1 LNWDFA
7 RKGYAGK
14 IGGSKVKHLRKIFLL
29 LFFLLFRWSRPFA
42 SFLEQESYLG
52 DLGTV
57 VITGT
62 RIPQP
67 ASHFLRNVTIV
78 DANEINSSPGHSVV
92 ELLKHVPGVH
102 LQERGPYGIQ
112 ADVGLRGANFHQVL
126 ILLDGA
132 RMNDPQTAHHNLDL
146 PINLD
151 DLERIEI
158 LHGHGS
164 SVYGADAFGG
174 VINFITKAREDR
186 KIGLRA
192 FAGENGT
199 RGGTF
204 SFSNCFGDFA
214 TFFSLGGKTSEGYR
228 FDTDF
233 KDFSFFSNSKL
244 DVTQASIGLSFGYLQ
259 KEFGANDFY
268 GDWPSREWT
277 NTLLGSIRV
286 HRGQWKN
293 LVVDSTLYYR
303 QHDDRFIGDVTDSD
317 SYVNYHTTFLYGGEV
332 QLRTQWERMGEFIL
346 GTELAKEELKST
358 RLGDHS
364 NLREAIYT
372 EYSMPLGKRF
382 TLNPGI
388 RIDHHS
394 EWGWRSSPAINIGY
408 FPSRRVR
415 LHYSWG
421 RSFRPP
427 DYTELYYWSPKN
439 IGNPKLVIEE
449 AWSYELG
456 GDFELSTWLNSRT
469 TVIFR
474 NGSNLIDWVRKDSL
488 SPWEAV
494 KIGRVYTY
502 GVESLLEVALKSS
515 ACLSLAYTFLQS
527 KSEELENY
535 VSKYV
540 LNHPQHQV
548 SLGFGFPLLWGI
560 KQNLK
565 GSYKQSS
572 YKRGY
577 FIIDGRLSKD
587 LGELEFYLGSTN
599 LLDVSYEEIPGVP
612 MPGRS
617 FNCGIK
623 LEF

>member
-1 LNWDFA
+1 VEV
-7 RKGYAGK
+7 KSK
-14 IGGSKVKHLRKIFLL
+14 ISKKIFLL
-29 LFFLLFRWSRPFA
+29 SLLLFSECGYLLA
-42 SFLEQESYLG
+42 SFSEEESYLG

-62 RIPQP
+62 RIPRP
-67 ASHFLRNVTIV
+67 AYHILRNVTII
-78 DANEINSSPGHSVV
+78 DANEINSSPGFSVI

-126 ILLDGA
+126 ILLDGV

-146 PINLD
+146 PI
-151 DLERIEI
+151 DLEDLDRIEI

-186 KIGLRA
+186 KVGLRA

-204 SFSNCFGDFA
+204 SFSDWFGNFG
-214 TFFSLGGKTSEGYR
+214 TLFSLGGKMSEGYR

-233 KDFSFFSNSKL
+233 KNFSFFSNSRL
-244 DVTQASIGLSFGYLQ
+244 DTSQASIGLSFGYLQ

-268 GDWPSREWT
+268 GDWPSKEWT

-286 HRGQWKN
+286 HRAQWKN

-303 QHDDRFIGDVTDSD
+303 QHDDRFIGDVTDPD

-332 QLRTQWERMGEFIL
+332 QFRTEWERTGEFVL
-346 GTELAKEELKST
+346 GIELGEEELKST

-372 EYSMPLGKRF
+372 EYSMSLGKKF

-394 EWGWRSSPAINIGY
+394 EWGWHSSPAMNIGY
-408 FPSRRVR
+408 LASRRVR

-439 IGNPKLVIEE
+439 VGNPRLVIEE

-456 GDFELSTWLNSRT
+456 GDFELSTWLDSRT
-469 TVIFR
+469 TLIFR
-474 NGSNLIDWVRKDSL
+474 NGSNLIDWVRRDSL

-494 KIGRVYTY
+494 KIGKAYTY
-502 GVESLLEVALKSS
+502 GVESLLEGALGNSVY
-515 ACLSLAYTFLQS
+515 LSLAYTFLQS
-527 KSEELENY
+527 ESEELENY
-535 VSKYV
+535 LSKYV

-548 SLGFGFPLLWGI
+548 SLRFGFPLLWGI
-560 KQNLK
+560 RQNLK
-565 GSYKQSS
+565 GTYKQSI

-577 FIIDGRLSKD
+577 FIIDTGLSKN
-587 LGELEFYLGSTN
+587 LGELEFYFGSTN

-612 MPGRS
+612 MPGSS
-617 FNCGIK
+617 FDCGIK